1 MNKRI
6 FILGSTGSIGTNAV
20 AVIQHLQQL
29 DGKDAWQVVGLSA
42 GSNSALL
49 AEQARMLSVS
59 AVALVEGDVK
69 GEVAG
74 GTHEYTGEHASVA
87 MLKQHAR
94 AGDLVLAAIVGF
106 AGVKP
111 VMAAIEIGCD
121 IALANK
127 ETLVAAG
134 EIVMD
139 AAAQAGVRILPVDSE
154 HAAIFQCLGGT
165 SMEGVRSIVLTAS
178 GGSLRDHTQEEIA
191 TATVAEV
198 LNHPTWKMGA
208 KVTVDSASLMNKAL
222 EMIEAHW
229 LFGASNDQIEA
240 VIHRESLVH
249 GLVEFND
256 GSMTAQ
262 LAPPD
267 MKLPIQYALT
277 WPARRDGDHRSCH
290 WSTLS
295 ALHFEPIDEVRFP
308 AISLGRE
315 VILAGGTAGAI
326 LSAANE
332 IAVAGFLK
340 HALPFGSI
348 VRIVRQTLE
357 TIAVTSASSLD
368 AVTAADQES
377 RSVATE
383 LIAALTEKEL
393 A

>member
-6 FILGSTGSIGTNAV
+6 FILGSTGSIGTSAV
-20 AVIQHLQQL
+20 EVIQHLQQL
-29 DGKDAWQVVGLSA
+29 DGADAWQVVGLSA
-42 GSNSALL
+42 GTNSTLL
-49 AEQARMLSVS
+49 AEQALLLSVS
-59 AVALVEGDVK
+59 AVALAEG
-69 GEVAG
+69 EIAAG
-74 GTHEYTGEHASVA
+74 AHQYVGEHASVE
-87 MLKQHAR
+87 MLQQHAK

-106 AGVKP
+106 AGVAP
-111 VMAAIEIGCD
+111 VLAAIEIGCD

-127 ETLVAAG
+127 EALVAAG
-134 EIVMD
+134 EIVMH
-139 AAAQAGVRILPVDSE
+139 AASKAGVRILPVDSE

-165 SMEGVRSIVLTAS
+165 NMEGVRSIVLTAS
-178 GGSLRDHTQEEIA
+178 GGSLRDLTQKEIA
-191 TATVAEV
+191 TASVEKV
-198 LNHPTWKMGA
+198 LNHPTWNMGA

-229 LFGASNDQIEA
+229 LFGASNEQIEA
-240 VIHRESLVH
+240 VVHRESLVH

-277 WPARRDGDHRSCH
+277 WPKRREGNQRSCH

-295 ALHFEPIDEVRFP
+295 ALHFEPIDLVRFP
-308 AISLGRE
+308 AILLARE
-315 VILAGGTAGAI
+315 VILTGGTSGAI

-340 HALPFGSI
+340 QSLPFGSI
-348 VRIVRQTLE
+348 VRIVRNTLE
-357 TIAVTSASSLD
+357 AIEVTSASTLA
-368 AVTAADQES
+368 AVTAADQEA

-383 LIAALTEKEL
+383 LIAAFAEKEL

>member
-1 MNKRI
+1 VNKRI
-6 FILGSTGSIGTNAV
+6 FILGSTGSIGTSAV
-20 AVIQHLQQL
+20 EVIQHLQQL
-29 DGKDAWQVVGLSA
+29 DGADAWHVVGLSA
-42 GSNSALL
+42 GTNSTLL
-49 AEQARMLSVS
+49 AEQALLLSVS
-59 AVALVEGDVK
+59 VVALAEGEIAV
-69 GEVAG
+69 GAHQYV
-74 GTHEYTGEHASVA
+74 GEHASVE
-87 MLKQHAR
+87 MLQQHAK

-106 AGVKP
+106 AGVAP
-111 VMAAIEIGCD
+111 VLAAIEIGCD

-127 ETLVAAG
+127 EALVAAG
-134 EIVMD
+134 EIVMH
-139 AAAQAGVRILPVDSE
+139 AASRAGVRILPVDSE

-165 SMEGVRSIVLTAS
+165 NMEGVRSIVLTAS
-178 GGSLRDHTQEEIA
+178 GGSLRDLTQKEIE
-191 TATVAEV
+191 TASVEKV
-198 LNHPTWKMGA
+198 LNHPTWNMGA

-229 LFGASNDQIEA
+229 LFGASNEQIEA
-240 VIHRESLVH
+240 VVHRESLVH

-277 WPARRDGDHRSCH
+277 WPKRRDGNQRSCH

-295 ALHFEPIDEVRFP
+295 ALHFEPIDLVRFP
-308 AISLGRE
+308 AILLARE
-315 VILAGGTAGAI
+315 VILTGGTSGAI

-340 HALPFGSI
+340 QSLPFGSI
-348 VRIVRQTLE
+348 VRIVRNTLE
-357 TIAVTSASSLD
+357 AIEVTSASTLA
-368 AVTAADQES
+368 AVTAADQEA

-383 LIAALTEKEL
+383 LIAAFAEKEL